1 MDEIDSDAQ
10 SFIVRVWVEDR
21 VEEAGQREWRGQI
34 THVSS
39 DNRRYLKNLNEI
51 PDFIAPYLEAMGMK
65 PGMRWRLR
73 RWLKRLRG
81 RG

>member
-1 MDEIDSDAQ
+1 MDEIDSDTQ

-21 VEEAGQREWRGQI
+21 AEEAGQRAWRGQI

-39 DNRRYLKNLNEI
+39 DNRRYLRNLNEI
-51 PDFIAPYLEAMGMK
+51 PDFIAPYLETMGIK
-65 PGMRWRLR
+65 PGVRWRLR

>member
-1 MDEIDSDAQ
+1 MDEIDSDTQ

-21 VEEAGQREWRGQI
+21 AEGAGQRKWRGQI

-39 DNRRYLKNLNEI
+39 DKRRYVKNLNEI
-51 PDFIAPYLEAMGMK
+51 PDFIAPYLEAMGIK